1 MTDQVSPHAAPMPE
15 QRLAHFHITLF
26 ASVMG
31 LSGLALALHA
41 AAGYF
46 GWGPGLPRFAL
57 AVAAADLI
65 AVTLFYALKALR
77 YPGAVA
83 QEWAHP
89 VKLNFFPAIPISL
102 MLVATALRFE
112 LPGAALWLWGV
123 GVVLQAGL
131 ALAVIAAWMGP
142 RTFGLGQVNPAWFIP
157 AVGNVVVPVA
167 GVPLGFADLSWLFF
181 ATGVLFWA
189 ALLPIL
195 LLRLITQPALPAR
208 LQPTLAILVAPPS
221 VAFLSWLQLNG
232 GELDG
237 FARVLINGG
246 LAFGALATVLLVQ
259 AMRPPFALSWWAL
272 SFPLAS
278 LTISCLRY
286 ADLAGSAL
294 HGTLGAGLLALLVVI
309 VTGLVARTLLGMT
322 RGEICRPE

>member
-1 MTDQVSPHAAPMPE
+1 MTDQSTPHAASMPE
-15 QRLAHFHITLF
+15 QWLAHFPITLF

-31 LSGLALALHA
+31 LSGLALALHV

-46 GWGPGLPRFAL
+46 GWGQGLPRFAL
-57 AVAAADLI
+57 AAAAADLV
-65 AVTLFYALKALR
+65 AVTLVYALKALR
-77 YPGAVA
+77 HPEAIA

-112 LPGAALWLWGV
+112 LPAAALWLWGA
-123 GVVLQAGL
+123 GAALQAVL

-142 RTFGLGQVNPAWFIP
+142 RTFGLRQVNPAWFIP

-167 GVPLGFADLSWLFF
+167 GVPLGFVDLSWLFY
-181 ATGVLFWA
+181 ATGVIFWA

-195 LLRLITQPALPAR
+195 LMRLVTQPALPGR

-221 VAFLSWLQLNG
+221 VAFLSWLLLNG
-232 GELDG
+232 GELDR
-237 FARVLINGG
+237 FARVLFNGG
-246 LAFGALATVLLVQ
+246 LAFGALATVLLAQ

-272 SFPLAS
+272 SFPVAA

-286 ADLAGSAL
+286 AQLSGSGL
-294 HGTLGAGLLALLVVI
+294 HGAMGAGLLVLLVVI
-309 VTGLVARTLLGMT
+309 VTGLVGRTVLGMT
-322 RGEICRPE
+322 RREICRPE